1 MAWIAGYHG
10 YSFFADTALETFGIG
25 KLPIA
30 LIVLPAN
37 GIEDIFIFVVKTV
50 SVIDFLQ
57 VSVCNVQYSTFFEV
71 FGQDKVSAY
80 WLCSHEFKGVIF
92 LLLFRWWFDRFV
104 GGCHGDLHIAGFLYL
119 VEYIDK
125 GKLRPIGKAEL
136 DDTTALYA
144 R

>member
-37 GIEDIFIFVVKTV
+37 GIKGIFIFVVKTV

-57 VSVCNVQYSTFFEV
+57 VSVCNVQYPTFFEV

-80 WLCSHEFKGVIF
+80 WLCSDKFKGIASMF
-92 LLLFRWWFDRFV
+92 LFRW
-104 GGCHGDLHIAGFLYL
+104 
-119 VEYIDK
+119 
-125 GKLRPIGKAEL
+125 
-136 DDTTALYA
+136 
-144 R
+144 